1 MPLAEGT
8 FQRAATCGSSSSARR
23 TNNETGHRCHFSAAF
38 FALSQVVGQESK
50 AGGERGDNI
59 RPLSQADKDAV
70 VQAILDEMYV
80 DNLQPYVIDVG
91 KELSRS
97 EYQLNIYFK
106 PTLNKDNAGWVI
118 YKLMPYGQVY
128 RLFSIRTDGLA
139 ILHGKLRDRFA
150 PTQPSYLTVYMDDDQ
165 LCQLEKEWSKE
176 HFNVTLKPSANRVAE
191 ARSRERKRDSP

>member
-1 MPLAEGT
+1 MRRIIYVTLALLFLT
-8 FQRAATCGSSSSARR
+8 
-23 TNNETGHRCHFSAAF
+23 
-38 FALSQVVGQESK
+38 LSQAVGQESK
-50 AGGERGDNI
+50 TGSAERSDNA

-128 RLFSIRTDGLA
+128 RLFSIRSDGLA
-139 ILHGKLRDRFA
+139 ILYGKLRDRFP
-150 PTQPSYLTVYMDDDQ
+150 PTQPSYLTVYMDDND
-165 LCQLEKEWSKE
+165 LCQME
-176 HFNVTLKPSANRVAE
+176 HDWGKGHFTVQLKPSSERLAQ
-191 ARSRERKRDSP
+191 ARARQKKRE

>member
-1 MPLAEGT
+1 M
-8 FQRAATCGSSSSARR
+8 RR
-23 TNNETGHRCHFSAAF
+23 IISITLVLLF
-38 FALSQVVGQESK
+38 FALVQGVSQ
-50 AGGERGDNI
+50 ERGASPDEKGDNA

-80 DNLQPYVIDVG
+80 NNLQPNVIDVG

-106 PTLNKDNAGWVI
+106 PTLNKDSAGWVI

-128 RLFSIRTDGLA
+128 RLFSIRSDGLA
-139 ILHGKLRDRFA
+139 VLYGKLRDRFP

-165 LCQLEKEWSKE
+165 LCQFETEWSKE
-176 HFNVTLKPSANRVAE
+176 HFDVALNPSADRVAE
-191 ARSRERKRDSP
+191 ALAREKKRNSP

>member
-1 MPLAEGT
+1 MRRIICVTLALL
-8 FQRAATCGSSSSARR
+8 FL
-23 TNNETGHRCHFSAAF
+23 
-38 FALSQVVGQESK
+38 ALSQGVGQENK
-50 AGGERGDNI
+50 AGRAERSANA
-59 RPLSQADKDAV
+59 RPLSEADKDAV

-128 RLFSIRTDGLA
+128 RLFSIRSDGLA
-139 ILHGKLRDRFA
+139 ILYGKLRDRFP
-150 PTQPSYLTVYMDDDQ
+150 PTQPSYLTVYMDDDD
-165 LCQLEKEWSKE
+165 LCQMERDWGKG
-176 HFNVTLKPSANRVAE
+176 HFTVQLKPSAERLAQ
-191 ARSRERKRDSP
+191 ARARQKKRE

>member
-1 MPLAEGT
+1 MRRIICVTLALL
-8 FQRAATCGSSSSARR
+8 FL
-23 TNNETGHRCHFSAAF
+23 
-38 FALSQVVGQESK
+38 ALSQGVGQESK
-50 AGGERGDNI
+50 AGTAEGSDNA

-106 PTLNKDNAGWVI
+106 PTLNKDNAGWAI

-128 RLFSIRTDGLA
+128 RLFSIRSDGLA
-139 ILHGKLRDRFA
+139 ILYGKLRDRF
-150 PTQPSYLTVYMDDDQ
+150 PSTQPSYLTVYMDDDD
-165 LCQLEKEWSKE
+165 LCQMERDWGKE
-176 HFNVTLKPSANRVAE
+176 HFTVQLKPSAERLAQ
-191 ARSRERKRDSP
+191 ARARQKKRE

>member
-1 MPLAEGT
+1 MRRIICVTLALL
-8 FQRAATCGSSSSARR
+8 FL
-23 TNNETGHRCHFSAAF
+23 
-38 FALSQVVGQESK
+38 ALSQGVGQESK
-50 AGGERGDNI
+50 AGSAERSDNA

-70 VQAILDEMYV
+70 MQAILDEMYV

-118 YKLMPYGQVY
+118 YKLMPYGEVY
-128 RLFSIRTDGLA
+128 RLFSIRSDGLA
-139 ILHGKLRDRFA
+139 IIYGKLRDRFP

-165 LCQLEKEWSKE
+165 LCQIKKEWSKE
-176 HFNVTLKPSANRVAE
+176 HFAVELKPSADRVAE
-191 ARSRERKRDSP
+191 ALARQQKRNSP

>member
-1 MPLAEGT
+1 M
-8 FQRAATCGSSSSARR
+8 RR
-23 TNNETGHRCHFSAAF
+23 IISVTLVLLFL
-38 FALSQVVGQESK
+38 ALSQGVGQESK
-50 AGGERGDNI
+50 AASAERSDNA

-106 PTLNKDNAGWVI
+106 PTLNKDSAGWVI

-128 RLFSIRTDGLA
+128 RLFSIRSDGLA
-139 ILHGKLRDRFA
+139 VLYGKLRDRFP

-165 LCQLEKEWSKE
+165 LC
-176 HFNVTLKPSANRVAE
+176 HY
-191 ARSRERKRDSP
+191 ERNGQRNIST